1 MLQNNIT
8 PQQLSIRNHEH
19 FMAGLLT
26 KNYASW
32 EKLIPSDPSPLQK
45 IAIKTLKFGADILD
59 FQAPF
64 KGQFKGKSY
73 NSALPP
79 PRVFKNSKKGR
90 DFASF
95 IASNILN
102 SLKDGSITI
111 WGRVGECE
119 PPHLVLPLTVEPTKP
134 RLIHDCRF
142 LNLWQ
147 AGVTFSLETL
157 KNVPALAPK
166 GTFFT
171 TLDEKSSYDGH
182 FLTPSSRKYFG
193 IQFAGWYFCY
203 TTITFGWKM
212 SAVICQQSG
221 LLLTSVL
228 RSLDIPCIQYLDD
241 RWLCEWLGVTA
252 SLCSKS
258 RRAEIAV
265 TYAMALMHSVGYT
278 FSLKKC
284 CPKPDT
290 FGVFL
295 GLQVDTLA
303 QQFSIPEKK
312 LKTFSELRE
321 KILSLR
327 VVPLRTLQRFAGKA
341 CSFILCVPGA
351 KLFCRELNRAIG
363 TNDNVPMYEALKQE
377 ISHWRF
383 LDSFCDW
390 KPWRSERHVQLQIAT
405 DSSSHAWGVHTS
417 LGSFRDYWT
426 GSDLAPHIHIKEGKA
441 VVNGLTAL
449 STHIKGTTVDVL
461 CDNQAFVR
469 AWNSEGSRDR
479 DLTSIVKQVFSLQ
492 NELNCDITLTYV
504 NTKDNLADLPS
515 RVLSAADCSLSKTL
529 WDTVDSH
536 FGPHTW
542 DLMSLDSN
550 VAKGADNKPLPHF
563 TPFPTPLS
571 SGVNVLAQ
579 TLTEK
584 HNYYCFPP
592 FVMIP
597 VILRFLMY
605 AQSDLHLTF
614 TIIVPKQHPV
624 PTWWPVICSACTSK
638 IQLART
644 GDTNCLRVPSK
655 KGFVISNL
663 PIRYDLYAF
672 KFSKH
677 KGVMLTP

>member
-1 MLQNNIT
+1 
-8 PQQLSIRNHEH
+8 
-19 FMAGLLT
+19 MAGLLT
-26 KNYASW
+26 KNFANW
-32 EKLIPSDPSPLQK
+32 EHLLPSDPSPLQK
-45 IAIKTLKFGADILD
+45 IGIKTLKYGADVLD
-59 FQAPF
+59 FMTPF
-64 KGQFKGKSY
+64 RGQFKGESY

-79 PRVFKNSKKGR
+79 PRVFKNSKKGKH
-90 DFASF
+90 FAGF

-102 SLKDGSITI
+102 SLRDGSISLL
-111 WGRVGECE
+111 GRVGAVD

-157 KNVPALAPK
+157 VNVPALAPK

-182 FLTPSSRKYFG
+182 LLTPSSRKYFG

-203 TTITFGWKM
+203 NTITFGWRM

-228 RSLDIPCIQYLDD
+228 RSLGIPCIQYLDD
-241 RWLCEWLGVTA
+241 RWLCEWLGATPH
-252 SLCSKS
+252 CTKF

-265 TYAMALMHSVGYT
+265 TYAMALMHSLGYT

-284 CPKPDT
+284 CPKPTT
-290 FGVFL
+290 FGIFL

-312 LKTFSELRE
+312 LKTFSTLRE
-321 KILSLR
+321 DILALK

-351 KLFCRELNRAIG
+351 KLFCRELNRAIAK
-363 TNDNVPMYEALKQE
+363 NDNVPMYEALKEE

-383 LDSFCDW
+383 LDDFSDW
-390 KPWRSERHVQLQIAT
+390 KPWRSEKHVQLQIAT
-405 DSSSHAWGVHTS
+405 DSSGHAWGVHTS

-426 GSDLAPHIHIKEGKA
+426 GLDLAPHIHIKEGKA
-441 VVNGLTAL
+441 VLNALMAL
-449 STHIKGTTVDVL
+449 SVHLKGTTVDVL

-469 AWNSEGSRDR
+469 AWNSEGCRDR
-479 DLTSIVKQVFSLQ
+479 DLTGVVKSIFSLC
-492 NELNCDITLTYV
+492 NELNCDITMNYV
-504 NTKDNLADLPS
+504 NTKNNLADRPS
-515 RVLSAADCSLSKTL
+515 RVVSAADCSLALPL
-529 WDTVDSH
+529 WEAVEDA

-550 VAKGADNKPLPHF
+550 VPNGADGKPLPHF
-563 TPFPTPLS
+563 TPFPSPHS

-579 TLTEK
+579 NLSVE
-584 HNYYCFPP
+584 HIYYCFPP

-597 VILRFLMY
+597 AVLRFLTHY
-605 AQSDLHLTF
+605 QPALSF
-614 TIIVPKQHPV
+614 TLVVPKQHPL
-624 PTWWPVICSACTSK
+624 PSWWPVICSTSTSCVK
-638 IQLART
+638 LASK
-644 GDTNCLRVPSK
+644 GDSNCLRVPSK

-663 PIRYDLYAF
+663 PLHFDLYAF
-672 KFSKH
+672 QF
-677 KGVMLTP
+677 L